1 MDKVEKELRK
11 NIGRNIKLARSK
23 TKFTQERLAE
33 KLQLSS
39 RYISQLERGIAFGS
53 AKTIVNLCKTLN
65 IDSNFLFQDVIDCST
80 PYSTKYMDDNFVK
93 DYLQLNDYHKT
104 ILGYIAKDLLE
115 LQKKFS
121 EDEINLP
128 ALSLKTL
135 PNLSHFH
142 FSGIANGTSFGESP
156 IWAASG
162 SFSS

>member
-1 MDKVEKELRK
+1 MNEKEKSYRQK
-11 NIGRNIKLARSK
+11 IGRKIKLARARNNY
-23 TKFTQERLAE
+23 TQEILAE
-33 KLQLSS
+33 KLQLST

-121 EDEINLP
+121 EDEINRK
-128 ALSLKTL
+128 AS
-135 PNLSHFH
+135 
-142 FSGIANGTSFGESP
+142 
-156 IWAASG
+156 AAIMSDAKKYYNRKDVII
-162 SFSS
+162 